1 MQLLLSDDKYCF
13 KPKKNYKTSR
23 RSTKMAILKKDLHA
37 VKKDIKALEKKLDK
51 LLKAHEPIPKAKK
64 VTKKKVAKK
73 AKVVKKAPAKKA
85 VAKKAPAKKKASTK
99 KAPAKKKASTKK
111 APAKKAVAKKKT
123 AQATATDK
131 ILRIVKR
138 SKKGVDVPTLKKKTG
153 FDDKKVRNIVFRAS
167 KEGKI
172 KKSGRGIYVGA

>member
-1 MQLLLSDDKYCF
+1 
-13 KPKKNYKTSR
+13 
-23 RSTKMAILKKDLHA
+23 MAILKRDLQA
-37 VKKDIKALEKKLDK
+37 VKKDILALEKKLEK
-51 LLKAHEPIPKAKK
+51 LLKAYEPTPQAKK
-64 VTKKKVAKK
+64 TTKKKAASK

-85 VAKKAPAKKKASTK
+85 PAKKTMAR
-99 KAPAKKKASTKK
+99 
-111 APAKKAVAKKKT
+111 KKT
-123 AQATATDK
+123 TQATATDK
-131 ILRIVKR
+131 ILRIIKR